1 MILEILLVIIIGL
14 VILKIMNHP
23 KEKTENEPFVN
34 ITNPFINGM
43 YNGDDLSQWQLG
55 TSIPDSSQILS
66 KPNIPLVQT
75 DIVNNVKK
83 LKYNLPSTLKVKKVN
98 KYFIDNQFNNDYRDV
113 MTAIVELCPNQKKLF
128 NLQELPVRTTI
139 YTTDPPLEAYK
150 LVVQFILQ
158 LNAII
163 KKLPETTE
171 IINNYNNYLPLTSQ
185 DANYVKNRGINQFYN
200 EIGVDFNLYSNVPM
214 NAPVE
219 LIDIVDIQKEYTVTE
234 TKYIISFVIKKILK
248 SVPDQMKLTVHFIM
262 RNSPEITESMREQN
276 VQSTTFSRAV
286 AVEYIFTDGYF
297 TDNFDAPFEKYGRD
311 HTKVSSP
318 YTDDGN
324 FLNFQELGKN
334 NLMSDHEILTE
345 FNKKLQMHSLEM
357 ANFGVN
363 VSYPVY
369 TNPEFQQPPR
379 FI

>member
-1 MILEILLVIIIGL
+1 
-14 VILKIMNHP
+14 
-23 KEKTENEPFVN
+23 
-34 ITNPFINGM
+34 
-43 YNGDDLSQWQLG
+43 
-55 TSIPDSSQILS
+55 
-66 KPNIPLVQT
+66 
-75 DIVNNVKK
+75 
-83 LKYNLPSTLKVKKVN
+83 
-98 KYFIDNQFNNDYRDV
+98 
-113 MTAIVELCPNQKKLF
+113 
-128 NLQELPVRTTI
+128 
-139 YTTDPPLEAYK
+139 
-150 LVVQFILQ
+150 
-158 LNAII
+158 
-163 KKLPETTE
+163 
-171 IINNYNNYLPLTSQ
+171 
-185 DANYVKNRGINQFYN
+185 
-200 EIGVDFNLYSNVPM
+200 M

-357 ANFGVN
+357 ANMSVN
-363 VSYPVY
+363 IPYSVY
-369 TNPEFQQPPR
+369 ANPEFQQPPR